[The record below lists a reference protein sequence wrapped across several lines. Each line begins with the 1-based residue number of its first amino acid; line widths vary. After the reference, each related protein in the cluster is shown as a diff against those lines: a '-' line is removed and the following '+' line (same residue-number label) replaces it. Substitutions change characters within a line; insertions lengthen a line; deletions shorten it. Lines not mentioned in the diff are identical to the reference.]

1 MGWGQLALGSGM
13 IQGFVMDQWWYH
25 QLRQGIVLSG
35 LGEVGEF
42 SFGPVESKGLME
54 NLVKITG
61 KKLDLRLP

>member
-1 MGWGQLALGSGM
+1 
-13 IQGFVMDQWWYH
+13 MDQWWCR

-61 KKLDLRLP
+61 KKLDLGLP